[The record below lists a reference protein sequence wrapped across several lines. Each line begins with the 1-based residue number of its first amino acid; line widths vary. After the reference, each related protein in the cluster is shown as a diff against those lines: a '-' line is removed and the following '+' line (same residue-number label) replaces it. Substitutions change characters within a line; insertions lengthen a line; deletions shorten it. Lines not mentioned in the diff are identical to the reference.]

1 MIFLL
6 VNNEDILKVLG
17 KNIKK
22 IRKEKGYTQDYVAE
36 QINVSTDL
44 LRSIENG
51 RNIGSIT
58 TLLNICNFLQ
68 VSPNTLFAELLDFKE
83 ETLDSSLLNL
93 TNQLSKEGK
102 NILKEIISISSVMSD
117 HATGIMLC
125 KKIQESKLL
134 PCNKGEIIGILE
146 TLAICGILE
155 TPEHKGYIHSFT
167 PPLMRD
173 TGDLRQSLSYPLNW
187 WCGENKVN
195 YDNCYKIFNID
206 FSHLSRR

>member
-22 IRKEKGYTQDYVAE
+22 VRKEKGYTQDYVAE

-44 LRSIENG
+44 LRSIVNG

-93 TNQLSKEGK
+93 TNQLSKQGK
-102 NILKEIISISSVMSD
+102 NILKEII
-117 HATGIMLC
+117 
-125 KKIQESKLL
+125 
-134 PCNKGEIIGILE
+134 
-146 TLAICGILE
+146 
-155 TPEHKGYIHSFT
+155 IHI
-167 PPLMRD
+167 D
-173 TGDLRQSLSYPLNW
+173 
-187 WCGENKVN
+187 KN
-195 YDNCYKIFNID
+195 Y
-206 FSHLSRR
+206 

>member
-22 IRKEKGYTQDYVAE
+22 VRKEKGYTQDYVAE

-44 LRSIENG
+44 LRGIENG

-102 NILKEIISISSVMSD
+102 NILKEII
-117 HATGIMLC
+117 
-125 KKIQESKLL
+125 
-134 PCNKGEIIGILE
+134 
-146 TLAICGILE
+146 
-155 TPEHKGYIHSFT
+155 IHI
-167 PPLMRD
+167 D
-173 TGDLRQSLSYPLNW
+173 
-187 WCGENKVN
+187 KN
-195 YDNCYKIFNID
+195 Y
-206 FSHLSRR
+206 

>member
-1 MIFLL
+1 MRWNSKVIINSNLL
-6 VNNEDILKVLG
+6 KNFWWTTVFILLS
-17 KNIKK
+17 K

-102 NILKEIISISSVMSD
+102 NILKEII
-117 HATGIMLC
+117 
-125 KKIQESKLL
+125 
-134 PCNKGEIIGILE
+134 
-146 TLAICGILE
+146 
-155 TPEHKGYIHSFT
+155 IHI
-167 PPLMRD
+167 D
-173 TGDLRQSLSYPLNW
+173 
-187 WCGENKVN
+187 KN
-195 YDNCYKIFNID
+195 Y
-206 FSHLSRR
+206 

>member
-1 MIFLL
+1 LL

-51 RNIGSIT
+51 RNIGSIP

-102 NILKEIISISSVMSD
+102 NILKEII
-117 HATGIMLC
+117 
-125 KKIQESKLL
+125 
-134 PCNKGEIIGILE
+134 
-146 TLAICGILE
+146 
-155 TPEHKGYIHSFT
+155 IHI
-167 PPLMRD
+167 D
-173 TGDLRQSLSYPLNW
+173 
-187 WCGENKVN
+187 KN
-195 YDNCYKIFNID
+195 Y
-206 FSHLSRR
+206 

>member
-22 IRKEKGYTQDYVAE
+22 VRKEKGYTQDYVAE

-51 RNIGSIT
+51 RNIVSIT

-93 TNQLSKEGK
+93 TNQLSKQGK
-102 NILKEIISISSVMSD
+102 NILKEII
-117 HATGIMLC
+117 
-125 KKIQESKLL
+125 
-134 PCNKGEIIGILE
+134 
-146 TLAICGILE
+146 
-155 TPEHKGYIHSFT
+155 IHI
-167 PPLMRD
+167 D
-173 TGDLRQSLSYPLNW
+173 
-187 WCGENKVN
+187 KN
-195 YDNCYKIFNID
+195 Y
-206 FSHLSRR
+206 

>member
-22 IRKEKGYTQDYVAE
+22 VRKEKGYTQDYVAE

-102 NILKEIISISSVMSD
+102 YILKEIIIHID
-117 HATGIMLC
+117 
-125 KKIQESKLL
+125 KK
-134 PCNKGEIIGILE
+134 
-146 TLAICGILE
+146 
-155 TPEHKGYIHSFT
+155 Y
-167 PPLMRD
+167 
-173 TGDLRQSLSYPLNW
+173 
-187 WCGENKVN
+187 
-195 YDNCYKIFNID
+195 
-206 FSHLSRR
+206 

>member
-1 MIFLL
+1 ML

-102 NILKEIISISSVMSD
+102 NILKEIIIHIDKNYQNRDELLLIVSIF
-117 HATGIMLC
+117 I
-125 KKIQESKLL
+125 
-134 PCNKGEIIGILE
+134 
-146 TLAICGILE
+146 
-155 TPEHKGYIHSFT
+155 
-167 PPLMRD
+167 
-173 TGDLRQSLSYPLNW
+173 LSY
-187 WCGENKVN
+187 ENLFFCFTQHKL
-195 YDNCYKIFNID
+195 YYIY
-206 FSHLSRR
+206 L

>member
-51 RNIGSIT
+51 RNIGSII

-102 NILKEIISISSVMSD
+102 NILKEII
-117 HATGIMLC
+117 
-125 KKIQESKLL
+125 
-134 PCNKGEIIGILE
+134 
-146 TLAICGILE
+146 
-155 TPEHKGYIHSFT
+155 IHI
-167 PPLMRD
+167 D
-173 TGDLRQSLSYPLNW
+173 
-187 WCGENKVN
+187 KN
-195 YDNCYKIFNID
+195 Y
-206 FSHLSRR
+206 

>member
-102 NILKEIISISSVMSD
+102 NILKEIIIHIDKNYYNRDELLLIVSIF
-117 HATGIMLC
+117 I
-125 KKIQESKLL
+125 
-134 PCNKGEIIGILE
+134 
-146 TLAICGILE
+146 
-155 TPEHKGYIHSFT
+155 
-167 PPLMRD
+167 
-173 TGDLRQSLSYPLNW
+173 LSY
-187 WCGENKVN
+187 ENLFFCFTQHKL
-195 YDNCYKIFNID
+195 YYIY
-206 FSHLSRR
+206 L

>member
-6 VNNEDILKVLG
+6 VNNADILKVLG

-22 IRKEKGYTQDYVAE
+22 VRKEKGYTQDYVAE

-58 TLLNICNFLQ
+58 KLLNICNFLQ

-93 TNQLSKEGK
+93 TNQLSKEDK
-102 NILKEIISISSVMSD
+102 NILKEII
-117 HATGIMLC
+117 
-125 KKIQESKLL
+125 
-134 PCNKGEIIGILE
+134 
-146 TLAICGILE
+146 
-155 TPEHKGYIHSFT
+155 IHI
-167 PPLMRD
+167 D
-173 TGDLRQSLSYPLNW
+173 
-187 WCGENKVN
+187 KN
-195 YDNCYKIFNID
+195 Y
-206 FSHLSRR
+206 

>member
-1 MIFLL
+1 ML

-22 IRKEKGYTQDYVAE
+22 VRKEKGYTQDYVAE

-93 TNQLSKEGK
+93 TKEGK
-102 NILKEIISISSVMSD
+102 NILKEII
-117 HATGIMLC
+117 
-125 KKIQESKLL
+125 
-134 PCNKGEIIGILE
+134 
-146 TLAICGILE
+146 
-155 TPEHKGYIHSFT
+155 IHI
-167 PPLMRD
+167 D
-173 TGDLRQSLSYPLNW
+173 
-187 WCGENKVN
+187 KN
-195 YDNCYKIFNID
+195 Y
-206 FSHLSRR
+206 

>member
-1 MIFLL
+1 MDKNEELKTQALNEEINKKDDGLNDKQREAVYIRGVNTLVSAGAGSGKTYVLTKRVISLL
-6 VNNEDILKVLG
+6 TDEKNPVDIDRLFVATFTVSATAEMKERIR
-17 KNIKK
+17 KAINDEIKK

-102 NILKEIISISSVMSD
+102 NILKEII
-117 HATGIMLC
+117 
-125 KKIQESKLL
+125 
-134 PCNKGEIIGILE
+134 
-146 TLAICGILE
+146 
-155 TPEHKGYIHSFT
+155 IHI
-167 PPLMRD
+167 D
-173 TGDLRQSLSYPLNW
+173 
-187 WCGENKVN
+187 KN
-195 YDNCYKIFNID
+195 Y
-206 FSHLSRR
+206 

>member
-1 MIFLL
+1 MKNLL
-6 VNNEDILKVLG
+6 DLENDFIEKLS
-17 KNIKK
+17 K

-102 NILKEIISISSVMSD
+102 NILKEII
-117 HATGIMLC
+117 
-125 KKIQESKLL
+125 
-134 PCNKGEIIGILE
+134 
-146 TLAICGILE
+146 
-155 TPEHKGYIHSFT
+155 IHI
-167 PPLMRD
+167 D
-173 TGDLRQSLSYPLNW
+173 
-187 WCGENKVN
+187 KN
-195 YDNCYKIFNID
+195 Y
-206 FSHLSRR
+206 

>member
-51 RNIGSIT
+51 RNIGSIP

-102 NILKEIISISSVMSD
+102 NILKEII
-117 HATGIMLC
+117 
-125 KKIQESKLL
+125 
-134 PCNKGEIIGILE
+134 
-146 TLAICGILE
+146 
-155 TPEHKGYIHSFT
+155 IHI
-167 PPLMRD
+167 D
-173 TGDLRQSLSYPLNW
+173 
-187 WCGENKVN
+187 KN
-195 YDNCYKIFNID
+195 Y
-206 FSHLSRR
+206 

>member
-22 IRKEKGYTQDYVAE
+22 VRKEKGYTQDYVAE

-68 VSPNTLFAELLDFKE
+68 VSPNTLFSELLNFKE
-83 ETLDSSLLNL
+83 DTLDSSLLNL
-93 TNQLSKEGK
+93 THQLSNEDK
-102 NILKEIISISSVMSD
+102 NILKEII
-117 HATGIMLC
+117 
-125 KKIQESKLL
+125 
-134 PCNKGEIIGILE
+134 
-146 TLAICGILE
+146 
-155 TPEHKGYIHSFT
+155 IHI
-167 PPLMRD
+167 D
-173 TGDLRQSLSYPLNW
+173 
-187 WCGENKVN
+187 KN
-195 YDNCYKIFNID
+195 Y
-206 FSHLSRR
+206 

>member
-1 MIFLL
+1 ML

-22 IRKEKGYTQDYVAE
+22 VRKEKGYTQDYVAE

-51 RNIGSIT
+51 RNIGIIT

-93 TNQLSKEGK
+93 TNQLSKEGI
-102 NILKEIISISSVMSD
+102 NILKEII
-117 HATGIMLC
+117 
-125 KKIQESKLL
+125 
-134 PCNKGEIIGILE
+134 
-146 TLAICGILE
+146 
-155 TPEHKGYIHSFT
+155 IHI
-167 PPLMRD
+167 D
-173 TGDLRQSLSYPLNW
+173 
-187 WCGENKVN
+187 KN
-195 YDNCYKIFNID
+195 Y
-206 FSHLSRR
+206 

>member
-6 VNNEDILKVLG
+6 VNNADILKVLG

-22 IRKEKGYTQDYVAE
+22 VRKEKGYTQDYVAE

-44 LRSIENG
+44 LRSIENR

-93 TNQLSKEGK
+93 TNQLSKEDK
-102 NILKEIISISSVMSD
+102 NILKEII
-117 HATGIMLC
+117 
-125 KKIQESKLL
+125 
-134 PCNKGEIIGILE
+134 
-146 TLAICGILE
+146 
-155 TPEHKGYIHSFT
+155 IHI
-167 PPLMRD
+167 D
-173 TGDLRQSLSYPLNW
+173 
-187 WCGENKVN
+187 KN
-195 YDNCYKIFNID
+195 Y
-206 FSHLSRR
+206 

>member
-22 IRKEKGYTQDYVAE
+22 VRKEKGYTQDYVAE

-51 RNIGSIT
+51 RNIRSIT

-93 TNQLSKEGK
+93 TNQLSKEDK
-102 NILKEIISISSVMSD
+102 NILKEII
-117 HATGIMLC
+117 
-125 KKIQESKLL
+125 
-134 PCNKGEIIGILE
+134 
-146 TLAICGILE
+146 
-155 TPEHKGYIHSFT
+155 IHI
-167 PPLMRD
+167 D
-173 TGDLRQSLSYPLNW
+173 
-187 WCGENKVN
+187 KN
-195 YDNCYKIFNID
+195 Y
-206 FSHLSRR
+206 

>member
-51 RNIGSIT
+51 RNIGRIT

-102 NILKEIISISSVMSD
+102 NILKEII
-117 HATGIMLC
+117 
-125 KKIQESKLL
+125 
-134 PCNKGEIIGILE
+134 
-146 TLAICGILE
+146 
-155 TPEHKGYIHSFT
+155 IHI
-167 PPLMRD
+167 D
-173 TGDLRQSLSYPLNW
+173 
-187 WCGENKVN
+187 KN
-195 YDNCYKIFNID
+195 Y
-206 FSHLSRR
+206 

>member
-102 NILKEIISISSVMSD
+102 NILKEIIIHIDKNYKNRDELLLIVSIF
-117 HATGIMLC
+117 I
-125 KKIQESKLL
+125 
-134 PCNKGEIIGILE
+134 
-146 TLAICGILE
+146 
-155 TPEHKGYIHSFT
+155 
-167 PPLMRD
+167 
-173 TGDLRQSLSYPLNW
+173 LSY
-187 WCGENKVN
+187 ENLFFCFTQHKL
-195 YDNCYKIFNID
+195 YYIY
-206 FSHLSRR
+206 L

>member
-22 IRKEKGYTQDYVAE
+22 VRKEKGYTQDYVAE

-68 VSPNTLFAELLDFKE
+68 VSPNTLFDELLDFKE

-93 TNQLSKEGK
+93 TNQLSKQGK
-102 NILKEIISISSVMSD
+102 NILKEIIIHID
-117 HATGIMLC
+117 
-125 KKIQESKLL
+125 KNYKNRDKLL
-134 PCNKGEIIGILE
+134 LIVSIFI
-146 TLAICGILE
+146 
-155 TPEHKGYIHSFT
+155 
-167 PPLMRD
+167 
-173 TGDLRQSLSYPLNW
+173 LSY
-187 WCGENKVN
+187 ENLFFCFTQHKL
-195 YDNCYKIFNID
+195 YYIY
-206 FSHLSRR
+206 L

>member
-83 ETLDSSLLNL
+83 ETIRFIFVKSNKS
-93 TNQLSKEGK
+93 
-102 NILKEIISISSVMSD
+102 
-117 HATGIMLC
+117 A
-125 KKIQESKLL
+125 IQ
-134 PCNKGEIIGILE
+134 
-146 TLAICGILE
+146 
-155 TPEHKGYIHSFT
+155 
-167 PPLMRD
+167 R
-173 TGDLRQSLSYPLNW
+173 RQKYFERNNNSY
-187 WCGENKVN
+187 
-195 YDNCYKIFNID
+195 
-206 FSHLSRR
+206 R